1 MIGSCLYFHLFTAI
15 ENHAKCSKVYFKLD
29 MPTMQKYSM
38 DRLMSEYSCCPES
51 WGCRQIRLFEWFSNT
66 VPKKKVLMIVHIS
79 TLAVTYVDDLIGQ
92 ILDALVQSDLADN
105 TIVTLIGDHGWTL
118 GENRVNIKNNP
129 NNPSSIF
136 GREVG
141 EELMRTIWQD

>member
-1 MIGSCLYFHLFTAI
+1 MII
-15 ENHAKCSKVYFKLD
+15 
-29 MPTMQKYSM
+29 
-38 DRLMSEYSCCPES
+38 
-51 WGCRQIRLFEWFSNT
+51 
-66 VPKKKVLMIVHIS
+66 HIS

-105 TIVTLIGDHGWTL
+105 TVVTLIGDHGWTL

-129 NNPSSIF
+129 GPIF

>member
-1 MIGSCLYFHLFTAI
+1 MII
-15 ENHAKCSKVYFKLD
+15 
-29 MPTMQKYSM
+29 
-38 DRLMSEYSCCPES
+38 
-51 WGCRQIRLFEWFSNT
+51 
-66 VPKKKVLMIVHIS
+66 HIS

-105 TIVTLIGDHGWTL
+105 TIVTLLGDHGWTL